1 MNINLR
7 GKVAIVTGG
16 ATGIGKG
23 IAVALSKANAKVIIT
38 SRQNNEI
45 NKTLKKLN
53 DKCIG
58 FNLDVTKT
66 DDLDNLYQDVIKHIT
81 VSNFK

>member
-1 MNINLR
+1 MNINLK

-23 IAVALSKANAKVIIT
+23 IAVALSEANAKVIIT

-58 FNLDVTKT
+58 FNLDVTK
-66 DDLDNLYQDVIKHIT
+66 LRE
-81 VSNFK
+81 